1 MKYNQLLLGTGQ
13 TVMSHDL
20 CLSSFKPTLY
30 TDKWFCLRQKPVTW
44 SSSLYS
50 YIFFLLFSLFLVSKI
65 DRHIVQRLY
74 LCANCHFAW
83 VQNAYYGCAACIWND
98 CRLQT
103 QWLVTVAGG
112 YGMSLSLPHSLP
124 GSTKPTILPR
134 LHSLT
139 PNPWLTTKF
148 CLTQTNPLTSAFQI
162 FLWSARGNLA
172 NGQRFDSGYH

>member
-1 MKYNQLLLGTGQ
+1 MI
-13 TVMSHDL
+13 L
-20 CLSSFKPTLY
+20 C
-30 TDKWFCLRQKPVTW
+30 QKPVKR
-44 SSSLYS
+44 SQSPDSYISFYYLASSLCS
-50 YIFFLLFSLFLVSKI
+50 QESKI
-65 DRHIVQRLY
+65 DHHIVEQLY

-83 VQNAYYGCAACIWND
+83 VQNAYYGCAASIWND

-112 YGMSLSLPHSLP
+112 SGMSLSLPHSLP

-139 PNPWLTTKF
+139 LNPWLTTKF

-162 FLWSARGNLA
+162 VPWSAHGYLA
-172 NGQRFDSGYH
+172 NDQRFGSGHN